1 MFSTFLQSA
10 CNKIVKAT
18 LTIND
23 IYLSNIGK
31 VKYLFNSLRQKEFDC
46 PARRVQLYLI
56 LNSLIKIYSTENGVN
71 RWWHLENRRTWNKA
85 ENFFIPI
92 FLHNNGVNH
101 WYFKLDYLIYQS
113 LYFEISKVYDF
124 ALLWFRDSK
133 FQSKL
138 DSSEDKK
145 FSLIN
150 NESCKK
156 KKKWG

>member
-71 RWWHLENRRTWNKA
+71 R
-85 ENFFIPI
+85 
-92 FLHNNGVNH
+92 
-101 WYFKLDYLIYQS
+101 
-113 LYFEISKVYDF
+113 
-124 ALLWFRDSK
+124 
-133 FQSKL
+133 
-138 DSSEDKK
+138 
-145 FSLIN
+145 
-150 NESCKK
+150 
-156 KKKWG
+156 